1 MAPGHSIHC
10 GAQAERKRWH
20 FTRKA
25 VMAPEVIVFAHESGT
40 PLVGYMELSTVP
52 IGNRCPG
59 VSQPVGHT

>member
-1 MAPGHSIHC
+1 
-10 GAQAERKRWH
+10 
-20 FTRKA
+20 
-25 VMAPEVIVFAHESGT
+25 MAPEVIVFAHESGT